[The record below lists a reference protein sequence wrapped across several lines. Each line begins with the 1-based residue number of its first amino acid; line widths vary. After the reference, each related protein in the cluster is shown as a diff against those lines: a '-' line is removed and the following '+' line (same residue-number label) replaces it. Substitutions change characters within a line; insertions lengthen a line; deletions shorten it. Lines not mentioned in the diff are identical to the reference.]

1 MLEDEFKIPCV
12 RGIQVNRDAQ
22 GKKVPIGENNSLTP
36 EQIANDR
43 GNPTGNTLSIY
54 IKHLPGIA
62 VIDFDTKE
70 LENCALWELCCQRR
84 YLRCETRGGYHV
96 YIRCNVPPGT
106 REVKVGG
113 DIDLDLIH
121 DTRNVWETMGRRF
134 DGEMQRMEW
143 SELQTYLTL
152 PSAQPSVRRG
162 TFEELVSAACG
173 INVPPCL
180 EAWTRD
186 KFGGVTKCAST
197 VVESTGRKRKQTE
210 VTELKFTTA
219 SHQIRVHQEA
229 DGEVTYVGVSKLQES
244 SAEDLRK
251 LLELISPDVS
261 RDDWLRV
268 GNFLKHQTHLD
279 GFELWSQWSRRSD
292 QCSTKL
298 PYEWQMLGGGRP
310 CTLGTLIFLAR
321 KDHDDAVAQWQR
333 ETGGDEPEVARTKE
347 ALDYAGV
354 LEWNKHCI
362 CPTAG
367 AGCACAA

>member
-1 MLEDEFKIPCV
+1 VVLV
-12 RGIQVNRDAQ
+12 A
-22 GKKVPIGENNSLTP
+22 
-36 EQIANDR
+36 A
-43 GNPTGNTLSIY
+43 
-54 IKHLPGIA
+54 LP
-62 VIDFDTKE
+62 
-70 LENCALWELCCQRR
+70 
-84 YLRCETRGGYHV
+84 
-96 YIRCNVPPGT
+96 
-106 REVKVGG
+106 
-113 DIDLDLIH
+113 
-121 DTRNVWETMGRRF
+121 
-134 DGEMQRMEW
+134 
-143 SELQTYLTL
+143 
-152 PSAQPSVRRG
+152 
-162 TFEELVSAACG
+162 
-173 INVPPCL
+173 
-180 EAWTRD
+180 
-186 KFGGVTKCAST
+186 
-197 VVESTGRKRKQTE
+197 KRKQTE

-298 PYEWQMLGGGRP
+298 PYEWRMLGGGGRP

-354 LEWNKHCI
+354 MEWNKHCI
-362 CPTAG
+362 YIEATHSYLWLSGGDAPVPITKDHGILNFNYYLSVPRFVQVKSTG
-367 AGCACAA
+367 ALSFVAQPKFYLVSSSPRVRPLRMLSEPARGFSVRTSHTHRVSIPPL